1 MQSRGQ
7 GKRLKKIKPFKYG
20 LFSAKALNFLD
31 NSDAFIN
38 ICHGAVRSSKTVTTN
53 VRWLQFIASSPHD
66 EFLMTG
72 KTRDTLERNV
82 TRDLIKMINGKLPY
96 DYNKGE
102 GYLDIGD
109 KRIWLVGFN
118 DEGATDKIR
127 GMTVGGWYSDET
139 ATSPESAIKMAINR
153 CSLDGAQMFWTMNPD
168 SPYHYIY
175 QEYITNE
182 ELIEKGTVKT
192 WHFTLEDN
200 PNLSEE
206 YKEQLKLIYSSS
218 PLQYKR
224 YILGLWV
231 IAEGAIYD
239 QFVVSENTFETP
251 PDIHE
256 INICCDYGVST
267 VTTFGVMGIH
277 KNETEGN
284 SYYLLDETYY
294 DAKQKGVT
302 QSDNERVEDVLK
314 LQTKYHL
321 TRNNTLFL
329 PHDAASLKAD
339 CQKDPR
345 IKMKVKTYTP
355 DTYNDITVIHNLI
368 ANRKFKIHKSCINSI
383 NQAQT
388 YSWDKKAQQRG
399 EDKPLKIDDHCPDMW
414 RGGIL
419 GHRNTGKKKI
429 FHAPRRVDLKK
440 RR

>member
-1 MQSRGQ
+1 MQLKNRGRQ
-7 GKRLKKIKPFKYG
+7 RKKVKPFQYG
-20 LFSAKALNFLD
+20 LFSSKALDFLD

-38 ICHGAVRSSKTVTTN
+38 ICHGSVRSSKTVTTN
-53 VRWLQFIASSPHD
+53 VRWLQFIADSSHD

-82 TRDLIKMINGKLPY
+82 TRDLIKMIHGKLPY

-139 ATSPESAIKMAINR
+139 ATAPESSIKMAINR

-175 QEYITNE
+175 REYITSTN
-182 ELIEKGTVKT
+182 LLEKGIVKV

-200 PNLSEE
+200 LNLSPD
-206 YKEQLKLIYSSS
+206 YVEQLKLIYSGSQ
-218 PLQYKR
+218 LQYKR

-239 QFVVSENTFETP
+239 AFVESENTFRNSP
-251 PDIHE
+251 QIDE

-277 KNETEGN
+277 KDLSNGN

-294 DAKQKGVT
+294 DATKVGVT
-302 QSDNERVEDVLK
+302 QSDSDRVNDIVK
-314 LQTKYHL
+314 LQDKYNLTKD
-321 TRNNTLFL
+321 NAIFL
-329 PHDAASLKAD
+329 PHDAASLKAE

-345 IKMKVKTYTP
+345 IKMRVKTYAP
-355 DTYNDITVIHNLI
+355 NTYDDINTIQNLI
-368 ANRKFKIHKSCINSI
+368 ANRRFKIHVSCTNSI
-383 NQAQT
+383 TQAQT
-388 YSWDKKAQQRG
+388 YCWDKKAQQRG
-399 EDKPLKIDDHCPDMW
+399 EDKPLKVDDHCPDMW

-419 GHRNTGKKKI
+419 GPRGAGKKI
-429 FHAPRRVDLKK
+429 FHAPRRVNLKRK
-440 RR
+440 R